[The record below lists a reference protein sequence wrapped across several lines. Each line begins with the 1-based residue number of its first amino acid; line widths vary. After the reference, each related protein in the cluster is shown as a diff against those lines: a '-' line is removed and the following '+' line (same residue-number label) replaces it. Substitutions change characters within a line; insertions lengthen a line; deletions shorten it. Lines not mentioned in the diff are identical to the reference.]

1 MFETL
6 NKTLNNFQRDFFS
19 FVSSSVTLNVR
30 TRTIMTTTAATT
42 IPSFQSRCRPCFC
55 SSSFIKKKKR
65 LNATTTAS
73 FSLSSRRRVLS
84 SRGGAKNHRAFDV
97 FVGASLT
104 NDEEKEDNNNN
115 SNNDDT
121 FSLDDE
127 GELSD
132 ALESEFENP
141 GFEVFKDYDVASDE
155 EEMRFQR
162 TLMIL
167 EKYHLEFAL
176 FLPKSTNI
184 GMYVYT
190 QIREMSEY
198 NRGRLLW
205 SMTSRGIENAW
216 LISGEGYKLSAIERD
231 AVAGRRMTARGDI
244 EEALE
249 EYGFVDEDEDDGRD
263 EEEEESVDEDEYNL
277 EYDEKDKKYNA
288 VVYEGRAANVPSKWL
303 NRFQKV
309 FYKAP
314 RDARFAKDDPYQPVT
329 FRGRVPLRGL
339 GKHVLRDKLPLYFS
353 TSDANI
359 SSDRMKIENTMEYVD
374 PLALHYS
381 AEYLKFRAPGEVS
394 DLTGKMD
401 TRERKTSLPMKWP
414 PVVANFFPF
423 DILTDYVRP
432 LGPGVL
438 VGNGFR
444 GDSQTTFLKFLLV
457 RGDYLDA
464 ERNGPKLIKLEK

>member
-1 MFETL
+1 
-6 NKTLNNFQRDFFS
+6 
-19 FVSSSVTLNVR
+19 
-30 TRTIMTTTAATT
+30 MTTTAATT
-42 IPSFQSRCRPCFC
+42 IPSFQFWCRPCFC
-55 SSSFIKKKKR
+55 SSSSFIKKKR
-65 LNATTTAS
+65 LNTTTTAS

-263 EEEEESVDEDEYNL
+263 EEEEESVDEDEYSL
-277 EYDEKDKKYNA
+277 EDDEKDKKYNA
-288 VVYEGRAANVPSKWL
+288 VVYEGRAANIPSKWL

>member
-1 MFETL
+1 M
-6 NKTLNNFQRDFFS
+6 
-19 FVSSSVTLNVR
+19 
-30 TRTIMTTTAATT
+30 
-42 IPSFQSRCRPCFC
+42 
-55 SSSFIKKKKR
+55 
-65 LNATTTAS
+65 
-73 FSLSSRRRVLS
+73 
-84 SRGGAKNHRAFDV
+84 
-97 FVGASLT
+97 
-104 NDEEKEDNNNN
+104 NDEDKD
-115 SNNDDT
+115 NDDDWATKT
-121 FSLDDE
+121 FNLVDE
-127 GELSD
+127 GDLSD
-132 ALESEFENP
+132 VLESEFENL

-263 EEEEESVDEDEYNL
+263 EEEEESVDEDEYSL
-277 EYDEKDKKYNA
+277 EDDEKDKKYNA

-401 TRERKTSLPMKWP
+401 TRERKTSLPVKWP

-464 ERNGPKLIKLEK
+464 ERKGPKLIKLEK

>member
-1 MFETL
+1 ME
-6 NKTLNNFQRDFFS
+6 S
-19 FVSSSVTLNVR
+19 
-30 TRTIMTTTAATT
+30 
-42 IPSFQSRCRPCFC
+42 
-55 SSSFIKKKKR
+55 
-65 LNATTTAS
+65 
-73 FSLSSRRRVLS
+73 
-84 SRGGAKNHRAFDV
+84 
-97 FVGASLT
+97 
-104 NDEEKEDNNNN
+104 E
-115 SNNDDT
+115 
-121 FSLDDE
+121 LDD
-127 GELSD
+127 
-132 ALESEFENP
+132 P
-141 GFEVFKDYDVASDE
+141 GFDVFKDYDRASDE

-162 TLMIL
+162 TVMIL
-167 EKYHLEFAL
+167 EKYHLDFAL

-184 GMYVYT
+184 GMYVYQ
-190 QIREMSEY
+190 QIRDMSEY

-205 SMTSRGIENAW
+205 TLTSRGIENAW
-216 LISGEGYKLSAIERD
+216 LISGEGYKLTSVERD
-231 AVAGRRMTARGDI
+231 GVAGRRMTARGDI

-249 EYGFVDEDEDDGRD
+249 EYGWNED
-263 EEEEESVDEDEYNL
+263 EEEEEGEEEEEEEEENSLDEDEYNL
-277 EYDEKDKKYNA
+277 EDDDADDGKNEKKYNA
-288 VVYEGRAANVPSKWL
+288 VLYEGRAANIPSKWL

-314 RDARFAKDDPYQPVT
+314 RDKRFAKDDPYQPVT

-359 SSDRMKIENTMEYVD
+359 SSDRIKIENTMEYVD

-381 AEYLKFRAPGEVS
+381 SEYLKFRAPGEVS
-394 DLTGKMD
+394 DLTGEMETK
-401 TRERKTSLPMKWP
+401 ERKTSLPVKWP

-444 GDSQTTFLKFLLV
+444 GESQTTFLKFLLV

-464 ERNGPKLIKLEK
+464 EKKSPKLTKLEK